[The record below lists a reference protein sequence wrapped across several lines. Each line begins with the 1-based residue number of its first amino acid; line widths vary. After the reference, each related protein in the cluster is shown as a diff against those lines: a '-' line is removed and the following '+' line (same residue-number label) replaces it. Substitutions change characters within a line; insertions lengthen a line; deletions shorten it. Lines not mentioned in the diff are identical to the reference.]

1 MVGRDTSVVAAAHAV
16 AFDAGLASI
25 LLAID
30 DRHAV
35 GQLRPIAVVAPGCG
49 RPSGVERKQ
58 RNRAGRAAG
67 REGKTARHS
76 RPWARSKT
84 KRW

>member
-1 MVGRDTSVVAAAHAV
+1 MGNGAGRGGTGVVAAAHAV
-16 AFDAGLASI
+16 AFDARLASI

-49 RPSGVERKQ
+49 RRSDVEGKQ
-58 RNRAGRAAG
+58 RRRRRRVFGG
-67 REGKTARHS
+67 
-76 RPWARSKT
+76 
-84 KRW
+84 